1 MIKAVFPGSFDP
13 PTNGHLDII
22 QRASKLFD
30 NLDVVISVNPNKQY
44 MFSEQER
51 LEMLSQLLKDYKN
64 VQIHV
69 WEGLIVNYAKE
80 HGAKVLIRG
89 IRSANDFSYEFELA
103 HMNQN
108 LNPQIETMFL
118 PSKEKWG
125 VVKSSSIKEL
135 ALFGG
140 DISRMVPPLVEE
152 ALKKKLNNNKNKQM
166 GKNILCRI
174 DL

>member
-1 MIKAVFPGSFDP
+1 MLKAVFPGSFDP

-30 NLDVVISVNPNKQY
+30 DVDVLISVNPNKKY

-51 LEMLSQLLKDYKN
+51 LEMLQELLKNYKN

-80 HGAKVLIRG
+80 VGAKVLIRG
-89 IRSANDFSYEFELA
+89 IRSSNDFSYEFELA

-140 DISRMVPPLVEE
+140 DISRMVPPLVETE
-152 ALKKKLNNNKNKQM
+152 LKKKL
-166 GKNILCRI
+166 GK
-174 DL
+174 

>member
-22 QRASKLFD
+22 KRASSLFD
-30 NLDVVISVNPNKQY
+30 DVDVVISVNPAKQY
-44 MFSEQER
+44 MFSENER
-51 LEMLSQLLKDYKN
+51 LEMLKTLLKDFKN
-64 VQIHV
+64 VQVHL

-89 IRSANDFSYEFELA
+89 IRSSNDFSYEFELA

-140 DISRMVPPLVEE
+140 DISRMVPPLVVD
-152 ALKKKLNNNKNKQM
+152 ALKKKL
-166 GKNILCRI
+166 GK
-174 DL
+174 

>member
-30 NLDVVISVNPNKQY
+30 DVDVVISVNPNKQY
-44 MFSEQER
+44 MFTESER
-51 LEMLSQLLKDYKN
+51 LDMLKELLKDYKN
-64 VQIHV
+64 VQVHL

-80 HGAKVLIRG
+80 NGAKVLIRG
-89 IRSANDFSYEFELA
+89 IRSSNDFSYEFELA

-125 VVKSSSIKEL
+125 IVKSSSIKEL
-135 ALFGG
+135 ASFGG
-140 DISRMVPPLVEE
+140 DISRMVPPLVVD
-152 ALKKKLNNNKNKQM
+152 ALKKKL
-166 GKNILCRI
+166 GK
-174 DL
+174 

>member
-22 QRASKLFD
+22 KRASCLFD
-30 NLDVVISVNPNKQY
+30 DVDVVISVNPAKQY
-44 MFSEQER
+44 MFSEDER
-51 LEMLSQLLKDYKN
+51 LQMLTELLKDYKN
-64 VQIHV
+64 VQVHL

-89 IRSANDFSYEFELA
+89 IRSSNDFSYEFELA

-135 ALFGG
+135 AMFGG
-140 DISRMVPPLVEE
+140 DITRMVPPLVVN
-152 ALKKKLNNNKNKQM
+152 ALKKKL
-166 GKNILCRI
+166 GK
-174 DL
+174 

>member
-30 NLDVVISVNPNKQY
+30 DVDVVISVNPAKQY
-44 MFSEQER
+44 MFTQQER
-51 LEMLSQLLKDYKN
+51 LEMLTQLLSEYKN

-69 WEGLIVNYAKE
+69 WEGLIVNYARE

-89 IRSANDFSYEFELA
+89 IHSANDFSYEFELA

-135 ALFGG
+135 AMFGG
-140 DISRMVPPLVEE
+140 DISRMVPPLVVN
-152 ALKKKLNNNKNKQM
+152 ALKKKL
-166 GKNILCRI
+166 GK
-174 DL
+174 

>member
-1 MIKAVFPGSFDP
+1 MLKAVFPGSFDP

-30 NLDVVISVNPNKQY
+30 DVDVLISVNPNKNY
-44 MFSEQER
+44 MFTEQER
-51 LEMLSQLLKDYKN
+51 LAMLQELLKNYKN

-80 HGAKVLIRG
+80 VGAKVLIRG
-89 IRSANDFSYEFELA
+89 IRSSNDFSYEFELA

-108 LNPQIETMFL
+108 LNPAIETMFL

-140 DISRMVPPLVEE
+140 DISRMVPPLVEAE
-152 ALKKKLNNNKNKQM
+152 LKKKL
-166 GKNILCRI
+166 GK
-174 DL
+174 

>member
-30 NLDVVISVNPNKQY
+30 DVDVLISVNPNKNY
-44 MFSEQER
+44 MFTEQER
-51 LEMLSQLLKDYKN
+51 PEMLKELLKNYKN

-80 HGAKVLIRG
+80 VGAKVLIRG
-89 IRSANDFSYEFELA
+89 IRSSNDFSYEFELA

-140 DISRMVPPLVEE
+140 DISRMVPPLVEAE
-152 ALKKKLNNNKNKQM
+152 LKKKL
-166 GKNILCRI
+166 GK
-174 DL
+174 

>member
-30 NLDVVISVNPNKQY
+30 DVDVVISVNPAKQY
-44 MFSEQER
+44 MFSETER
-51 LEMLSQLLKDYKN
+51 VEMLKELLKDYKN
-64 VQIHV
+64 VQVHL

-80 HGAKVLIRG
+80 VGAKVLIRG
-89 IRSANDFSYEFELA
+89 IRSSNDFSYEFELA

-135 ALFGG
+135 AMFGG
-140 DISRMVPPLVEE
+140 DISRMVPPLVVT
-152 ALKKKLNNNKNKQM
+152 ALKNKL
-166 GKNILCRI
+166 GK
-174 DL
+174 

>member
-30 NLDVVISVNPNKQY
+30 DVDVVISVNPNKNY

-51 LEMLSQLLKDYKN
+51 LQMLSTLLKEYKN
-64 VQIHV
+64 VQVHV

-80 HGAKVLIRG
+80 TGAKVLIRG
-89 IRSANDFSYEFELA
+89 IRSSNDFSYEFELA

-140 DISRMVPPLVEE
+140 DISRMVPPLVVE
-152 ALKKKLNNNKNKQM
+152 ALKKRLAVSH
-166 GKNILCRI
+166 
-174 DL
+174 

>member
-22 QRASKLFD
+22 QRASRLFD
-30 NLDVVISVNPNKQY
+30 DVDVVISVNPAKQY
-44 MFSEQER
+44 MFSETER
-51 LEMLSQLLKDYKN
+51 LDMLKELLKDYKN
-64 VQIHV
+64 VEVHL

-80 HGAKVLIRG
+80 HGARVLIRG
-89 IRSANDFSYEFELA
+89 IRSSNDFSYEFELA

-135 ALFGG
+135 AMFGG
-140 DISRMVPPLVEE
+140 DISRMVPPLVVE
-152 ALKKKLNNNKNKQM
+152 ALKKRLAVSH
-166 GKNILCRI
+166 
-174 DL
+174 

>member
-30 NLDVVISVNPNKQY
+30 DVDVLISVNPNKNY

-51 LEMLSQLLKDYKN
+51 LEMLKQLLKDYKN

-80 HGAKVLIRG
+80 TGAKVLIRG
-89 IRSANDFSYEFELA
+89 IRSTNDFAYEFELA

-140 DISRMVPPLVEE
+140 DISRMVPPLVVD
-152 ALKKKLNNNKNKQM
+152 ALKKKL
-166 GKNILCRI
+166 GK
-174 DL
+174 

>member
-30 NLDVVISVNPNKQY
+30 NVDVVISVNPNKNY
-44 MFSEQER
+44 MFTEQER
-51 LEMLSQLLKDYKN
+51 LEMLQTLLKDYKN

-69 WEGLIVNYAKE
+69 WEGLIVNYAKQN
-80 HGAKVLIRG
+80 GAKVLIRG
-89 IRSANDFSYEFELA
+89 IRSTNDFAYEFELA

-140 DISRMVPPLVEE
+140 DISRMVPPLVVD
-152 ALKKKLNNNKNKQM
+152 ALTKKLGSK
-166 GKNILCRI
+166 
-174 DL
+174 

>member
-22 QRASKLFD
+22 QRASRLFD
-30 NLDVVISVNPNKQY
+30 DVDVVISVNPAKQY
-44 MFSEQER
+44 MFTEQER
-51 LEMLSQLLKDYKN
+51 LDMLTKLLSEYKN

-135 ALFGG
+135 AMFGG
-140 DISRMVPPLVEE
+140 DISRMVPPLVVE
-152 ALKKKLNNNKNKQM
+152 ALKQKL
-166 GKNILCRI
+166 GSRF
-174 DL
+174 

>member
-152 ALKKKLNNNKNKQM
+152 ALKKKLNNNKNK
-166 GKNILCRI
+166 
-174 DL
+174 

>member
-30 NLDVVISVNPNKQY
+30 DVDVLISVNPNKNY

-51 LEMLSQLLKDYKN
+51 LEMLQELLKDYKN
-64 VQIHV
+64 VQIHI
-69 WEGLIVNYAKE
+69 WEGIVVNYAKQV
-80 HGAKVLIRG
+80 GAKVLIRG
-89 IRSANDFSYEFELA
+89 IRSTNDFSYEFELA

-108 LNPQIETMFL
+108 LNPAIETMFL

-140 DISRMVPPLVEE
+140 DISRMVPPLVETE
-152 ALKKKLNNNKNKQM
+152 LKKKL
-166 GKNILCRI
+166 GK
-174 DL
+174 

>member
-30 NLDVVISVNPNKQY
+30 DVDVVISVNPAKQY
-44 MFSEQER
+44 MFTQQER
-51 LEMLSQLLKDYKN
+51 LEMLTQLLSEYKN

-69 WEGLIVNYAKE
+69 WEGLIVNYARE

-135 ALFGG
+135 AMFGG
-140 DISRMVPPLVEE
+140 DISRMVPPLVVN
-152 ALKKKLNNNKNKQM
+152 ALKKKL
-166 GKNILCRI
+166 GK
-174 DL
+174 